1 MKTQLLAAAAALAL
15 MGAASAATGTLDFGT
30 LSAGTDANTL
40 APSGT
45 MLAYANLVQDTDING
60 DPIPGAF
67 SWKVDSSAG
76 TTLVQDPS
84 VRGHGTGPIALD
96 AVDQPIL
103 LIFPTTGDLV
113 SFSGVLDHGPLS
125 GGLPSQNLVFAD
137 YHGKPVGSLA
147 LDYTQ
152 PGLSFSTGPISGVR
166 EVILPSGRYIEKIS
180 FVAAPEVNGQAM
192 IGALALAGAVVLRR
206 WKR

>member
-1 MKTQLLAAAAALAL
+1 MKTQRLAASAALFLAV
-15 MGAASAATGTLDFGT
+15 AASAATGTIDFGT

-40 APSGT
+40 APAGT
-45 MLAYANLVQDTDING
+45 LLSYASLVQDTDING

-67 SWKVDSSAG
+67 SWKVDGSAG
-76 TTLVQDPS
+76 SPLVQDPS
-84 VRGHGTGPIALD
+84 VRGHGSGPIALD

-113 SFSGVLDHGPLS
+113 SFSGILDHGPLS
-125 GGLPSQNLVFAD
+125 GGLPSQDLVFAD
-137 YHGKPVGSLA
+137 FNGKPVGSLS

-152 PGLSFSTGPISGVR
+152 SGLSFSSGPISGVR

-180 FVAAPEVNGQAM
+180 FVAAPEVNGQAL
-192 IGALALAGAVVLRR
+192 IGALALAGAVMVRR